1 MNHTNFN
8 SFSSPDDSMSLSS
21 LPPLPKASERGPHVC
36 VVIQLYL
43 GIVDELSPTQR
54 GIIHEHL
61 HNCLNCA
68 AVQGQV
74 QYTNRLFADL
84 PVSAPSARVDQAV
97 MAAIAA
103 RSNGKTASSQ
113 HVQSD
118 SLGNSSMARRT
129 HFPNGGGTLMVALG
143 VATLRKRWLVAA
155 TSLALVGALLFAVL
169 ATFHVMPNSATGTFL
184 PANLSW
190 SGYVLYHSETRHNS
204 QGQRY
209 RVDTYHNLSTD
220 RIHIETMMLN
230 ILDVVVVGDKY
241 AMLGLDMMHHIA
253 QWGAN
258 DWKVDETP
266 FNLAKLRSD
275 ISANRATYLD
285 KDTFH
290 GQDVYRVRCRDGL
303 VLLLNM
309 HYQPVNVLRGA
320 VGPGTGEPVYDILQ
334 LMPASHISNSMWDMR
349 IPAGF
354 RMGTLP
360 PQP

>member
-1 MNHTNFN
+1 M
-8 SFSSPDDSMSLSS
+8 
-21 LPPLPKASERGPHVC
+21 
-36 VVIQLYL
+36 
-43 GIVDELSPTQR
+43 
-54 GIIHEHL
+54 
-61 HNCLNCA
+61 
-68 AVQGQV
+68 
-74 QYTNRLFADL
+74 QYTNRLFANL
-84 PVSAPSARVDQAV
+84 PVSAPSARVDQAI

-118 SLGNSSMARRT
+118 SLGNSSMASRS
-129 HFPNGGGTLMVALG
+129 HFQIVGAALIVALR

-155 TSLALVGALLFAVL
+155 TSLALVGVLLFGVL
-169 ATFHVMPNSATGTFL
+169 ATFHVMLNSATRTFL

-190 SGYVLYHSETRHNS
+190 SGYVLYHSETRHNF
-204 QGQRY
+204 QGQHY
-209 RVDTYHNLSTD
+209 RVDTYHDLSMD
-220 RIHIETMMLN
+220 RIHVETMMLN
-230 ILDVVVVGDKY
+230 ILDVVAVGDKY

-266 FNLAKLRSD
+266 FNLAELRSD

-309 HYQPVNVLRGA
+309 HYQPVNVLRGS
-320 VGPGTGEPVYDILQ
+320 VGPGTGEPIYDILQ

-349 IPAGF
+349 VPAGF

-360 PQP
+360 PKP

>member
-21 LPPLPKASERGPHVC
+21 LPPLPTASERGRHVC
-36 VVIQLYL
+36 AIIQLYL
-43 GIVDELSPTQR
+43 GILDELSPTQQTIVR
-54 GIIHEHL
+54 EHL
-61 HNCLNCA
+61 RNCLNCP
-68 AVQGQV
+68 AVQRQV
-74 QYTNRLFADL
+74 QYTNHLFAGL
-84 PVSAPSARVDQAV
+84 PVSAPSARVDQAI

-113 HVQSD
+113 HVQND
-118 SLGNSSMARRT
+118 SPGDPSMARRT
-129 HFPNGGGTLMVALG
+129 HFPKGGVTLMVALE

-155 TSLALVGALLFAVL
+155 TSLALVGVLLFAVL
-169 ATFHVMPNSATGTFL
+169 ATFHVMPNSATRTFL

-190 SGYVLYHSETRHNS
+190 SDYVLYHSETRHSS

-209 RVDTYHNLSTD
+209 RVDTYHDLSTD
-220 RIHIETMMLN
+220 RIHVETMMLN
-230 ILDVVVVGDKY
+230 ILDVVAVGDKY

-266 FNLAKLRSD
+266 FNLAQLRSD
-275 ISANRATYLD
+275 MSANRATYLD

-290 GQDVYRVRCRDGL
+290 GQDVYRIRCRDGL

-320 VGPGTGEPVYDILQ
+320 AGPGTGEPVYDILQ
-334 LMPASHISNSMWDMR
+334 LMPASEISDSMWDMR
-349 IPAGF
+349 VPAGF

-360 PQP
+360 PKP